1 MLLTILST
9 LLLVIG
15 LCVDTF
21 VTSFSYGVN
30 KIKIPFISAIVIN
43 LVSTTFLAIS
53 LYFGKLVSSF
63 LSPSFTTFLGF
74 IILFILG
81 FLHLGE
87 SLLKV
92 YWKRRNT
99 SATAFDF
106 KLFDM
111 KFTVNMEIAEE
122 DLYNPKTR
130 LLKSSE
136 AASIAIAISIDE
148 LAIGFGLGLVAV
160 SPLFLIGLFA
170 LCAMISV
177 FLGSFL
183 GRTLAVNTDLNLS
196 WITGATLLLIAFSKF
211 F

>member
-30 KIKIPFISAIVIN
+30 KIKIPFISDIVIN

-87 SLLKV
+87 SLLKI
-92 YWKRRNT
+92 YWKKET
-99 SATAFDF
+99 PVIQPST
-106 KLFDM
+106 L
-111 KFTVNMEIAEE
+111 
-122 DLYNPKTR
+122 
-130 LLKSSE
+130 S
-136 AASIAIAISIDE
+136 
-148 LAIGFGLGLVAV
+148 
-160 SPLFLIGLFA
+160 FLI
-170 LCAMISV
+170 
-177 FLGSFL
+177 
-183 GRTLAVNTDLNLS
+183 
-196 WITGATLLLIAFSKF
+196 
-211 F
+211 